1 MDAIGILRFLPFFSD
16 EELDALH
23 SDDGDHGA
31 AGDHV
36 AVLAAGG
43 PCFAVDVDGAGGVF
57 VVDGFG
63 DLGRVVQH
71 AVGVGGNDGLIQ
83 HFVRQRARC
92 DQRRDGDRQKD
103 DDLQPE
109 HRAELQRE
117 QRGDRAC
124 HEPDGDQ
131 PCRRRLG
138 DAEDDDGSDPYE
150 CHVASRTSFHA
161 VGKRHQREQNDK
173 DQRAAD
179 ELVIGGK
186 IAEKVNKGTLERLA
200 GDGLLDL
207 GLFRLDGRKLVSEEH
222 VERRVVAVADVED
235 LFDLRVAAAGITYTS
250 AERSP
255 VVLPEM
261 AELLPPLSAEQS
273 AALEEDLLRNGCYSP
288 IIVNED
294 MVIVDGHNRQALCEK
309 HGLPYTMAVFSF
321 EDLLEAKQ
329 WALDTQKGRRNL
341 EKWELGKIALKLK
354 PEIEAKAKAN
364 MAAGGQNFR
373 PSEAEEGL
381 ATLPNLPSVEKA
393 VDTRKELAEAV
404 GLGERTM
411 GKVMQIDENAPE
423 VIKEALDKKELSINK
438 GYDLTRQLQDIPEE
452 QREQAAAEALEY
464 EKAKKELKK
473 QDAEIDRKGKIA
485 ALFCKAYEK
494 AILLTPSEENVRC
507 WTDGTRMT
515 PEEMRDTV
523 KESRE
528 IAQVFAAIADIIEQ
542 KILPADW
549 RCVDAGNEENG
560 AQPDGNPA

>member
-1 MDAIGILRFLPFFSD
+1 MK
-16 EELDALH
+16 
-23 SDDGDHGA
+23 
-31 AGDHV
+31 
-36 AVLAAGG
+36 
-43 PCFAVDVDGAGGVF
+43 
-57 VVDGFG
+57 
-63 DLGRVVQH
+63 
-71 AVGVGGNDGLIQ
+71 N
-83 HFVRQRARC
+83 
-92 DQRRDGDRQKD
+92 
-103 DDLQPE
+103 
-109 HRAELQRE
+109 
-117 QRGDRAC
+117 
-124 HEPDGDQ
+124 
-131 PCRRRLG
+131 
-138 DAEDDDGSDPYE
+138 
-150 CHVASRTSFHA
+150 T
-161 VGKRHQREQNDK
+161 
-173 DQRAAD
+173 
-179 ELVIGGK
+179 
-186 IAEKVNKGTLERLA
+186 
-200 GDGLLDL
+200 
-207 GLFRLDGRKLVSEEH
+207 
-222 VERRVVAVADVED
+222 
-235 LFDLRVAAAGITYTS
+235 GITYTS

-255 VVLPEM
+255 VILPEM

-288 IIVNED
+288 VIVNED

-354 PEIEAKAKAN
+354 PEIEAKARAN
-364 MAAGGQNFR
+364 QSAAGGDKSDKGALLTTL
-373 PSEAEEGL
+373 SEV
-381 ATLPNLPSVEKA
+381 LPSVS
-393 VDTRKELAEAV
+393 TRKELADAV
-404 GLGERTM
+404 GIGEVTM

-438 GYDLTRQLQDIPEE
+438 GYDLTRQLQNLPEE

-494 AILLTPSEENVRC
+494 AVLLTPSEENVRC

-523 KESRE
+523 KESRDLAE
-528 IAQVFAAIADIIEQ
+528 VFRTIADIIEQ

-549 RCVDAGNEENG
+549 RCANAESEEND